1 MKDPQTAYFFRK
13 FYGNVIKWWFVA
25 YNTDAVKIWPSKAEE
40 EAARLKEEEEEK
52 ERLFLEEEERERL
65 LLETM
70 QNNEASDIDDGSYN
84 ATTGSY
90 SGLYGQGPVDDD
102 TQSMLDQ
109 IMHQSSSQT
118 NIDFLLGNASDE
130 SEVSDASAVPL
141 PPEQD
146 EVIREANLIYERLLR
161 EAKEDEERKAAE
173 IEAAK
178 KAAEAGL
185 YS

>member
-40 EAARLKEEEEEK
+40 EAARLKEEEE
-52 ERLFLEEEERERL
+52 RLLLEEEQERL
-65 LLETM
+65 LLENM

-90 SGLYGQGPVDDD
+90 SGLYGQGPVDDS

-109 IMHQSSSQT
+109 IMQKSSSQT
-118 NIDFLLGNASDE
+118 NIDFLLENASD
-130 SEVSDASAVPL
+130 SSSVTDDSDVSL

-146 EVIREANLIYERLLR
+146 EIIREANLIYERLLR

-173 IEAAK
+173 IEAVK
-178 KAAEAGL
+178 RAAEAGL
-185 YS
+185 FS

>member
-40 EAARLKEEEEEK
+40 EAARLKEEEE
-52 ERLFLEEEERERL
+52 RLLLEEEQERL
-65 LLETM
+65 LLENM

-90 SGLYGQGPVDDD
+90 SGLYGQGPVDDN

-109 IMHQSSSQT
+109 IMQKSSSQT
-118 NIDFLLGNASDE
+118 NIDFLLENASD
-130 SEVSDASAVPL
+130 SSSVTDDSDVSL

-146 EVIREANLIYERLLR
+146 EIIREANLIYERLLR

-173 IEAAK
+173 IEAVK
-178 KAAEAGL
+178 RAAEAGL
-185 YS
+185 FS

>member
-13 FYGNVIKWWFVA
+13 FYGNVIKWWFVT

-40 EAARLKEEEEEK
+40 EAARLKEEEEK
-52 ERLFLEEEERERL
+52 ERLLQEKEEKEGL
-65 LLETM
+65 LLENTP
-70 QNNEASDIDDGSYN
+70 NNETTDVADDAYN

-90 SGLYGQGPVDDD
+90 SGLYGQGPMDED

-109 IMHQSSSQT
+109 IMQKSSSQT
-118 NIDFLLGNASDE
+118 NIDFLLGNASNE
-130 SEVSDASAVPL
+130 SDDSTVPL

-173 IEAAK
+173 IEAVK
-178 KAAEAGL
+178 RAAEAGL

>member
-40 EAARLKEEEEEK
+40 EAARLKEEEEK
-52 ERLFLEEEERERL
+52 ERL
-65 LLETM
+65 LLENT
-70 QNNEASDIDDGSYN
+70 QNNETSDIPDDSYN

-102 TQSMLDQ
+102 TQSILDQ
-109 IMHQSSSQT
+109 IMHNSSSQT
-118 NIDFLLGNASDE
+118 NIDFLLGNT
-130 SEVSDASAVPL
+130 SANINTSTVPL

-146 EVIREANLIYERLLR
+146 EIIKEANLIYERLLR

-178 KAAEAGL
+178 RQ
-185 YS
+185 YHS

>member
-52 ERLFLEEEERERL
+52 ERLLQEKEEKEGL
-65 LLETM
+65 LLENTP
-70 QNNEASDIDDGSYN
+70 NNETTDVADDAYN

-90 SGLYGQGPVDDD
+90 SGLYGQGPMDDD

-118 NIDFLLGNASDE
+118 NIDFLLGNASNTP
-130 SEVSDASAVPL
+130 DASSVQL

-146 EVIREANLIYERLLR
+146 EIIKEANLIYERLLR

-173 IEAAK
+173 IEAVK
-178 KAAEAGL
+178 RAAEAGI
-185 YS
+185 YT